1 MKGATMTIDR
11 NGPLSSS
18 RIIPVGEEPPPM
30 ESPGPAASSNGR
42 HRRQGGE
49 RGKPKGKRVSA
60 GRFHCINAFIDAT
73 MATLTPAERAAWL
86 ILWRDTKPNGLAE
99 TSQTSMA
106 RRAGVSDRS
115 IRTALRGLEE
125 WGLVTVV
132 HRGSLRRGV
141 SVYRVHPLARE
152 R

>member
-1 MKGATMTIDR
+1 MTPR
-11 NGPLSSS
+11 V
-18 RIIPVGEEPPPM
+18 IPVGEEPPPM
-30 ESPGPAASSNGR
+30 EGPAPAPSGNGR
-42 HRRQGGE
+42 PRHRGGE
-49 RGKPKGKRVSA
+49 PGKPKGKRASA
-60 GRFHCINAFIDAT
+60 GRFQCINAFIDAT

-115 IRTALRGLEE
+115 IRTALRGLEKR
-125 WGLVTVV
+125 GLVTVV
-132 HRGSLRRGV
+132 NRGSLRRGT
-141 SVYRVHPLARE
+141 SVYRVRPLGLE